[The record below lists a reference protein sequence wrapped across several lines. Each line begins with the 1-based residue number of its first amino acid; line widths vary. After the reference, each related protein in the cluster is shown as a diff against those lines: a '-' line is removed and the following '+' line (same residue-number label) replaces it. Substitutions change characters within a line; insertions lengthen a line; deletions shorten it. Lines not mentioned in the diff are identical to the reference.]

1 LRRPKREEGAESPGD
16 GLERLQKVMADA
28 GIASRRDCEEL
39 IQAGRVEVDGRVVTQ
54 LGTKVDPTRQSILV
68 DGTKLPKVG
77 RVYYVIHKPPGVVS
91 TNDDPSGRM
100 RVVDLLPAIPQ
111 RVYTVGRL
119 DRSSEG
125 LIVVTNDGQFALRL
139 THPRFGVEK
148 TYEVQVAGLPTLEIL
163 EKVRRG
169 IHLAEGPARVVRMRI
184 KSKHKQSTILEMIL
198 AEGQNREI
206 RRIMARVGHKVMRLR
221 RVAIGPLRLQTL
233 APGAWRKLTTSEVR
247 MLLDAA
253 GGPKPSETP
262 A

>member
-1 LRRPKREEGAESPGD
+1 
-16 GLERLQKVMADA
+16 LERLQKVMADA
-28 GIASRRDCEEL
+28 GIASRRDCEQL
-39 IQAGRVEVDGRVVTQ
+39 ILAGRVEVDGQAVTQ

-77 RVYYVIHKPPGVVS
+77 RVYYAIHKPPGVVS
-91 TNDDPSGRM
+91 TNDDPSGRT
-100 RVVDLLPAIPQ
+100 RVIDLLPAISQ

-125 LIVVTNDGQFALRL
+125 LIIVTNDGQFAQRL
-139 THPRFGVEK
+139 THPRYGVEK
-148 TYEVQVAGLPTLEIL
+148 TYEVQVAGMPTPEVL
-163 EKVRRG
+163 EKVKRG

-184 KSKHKQSTILEMIL
+184 KSKHKQSAILEMVL

-221 RVAIGPLRLQTL
+221 RVGIGPMRLHTL
-233 APGAWRKLTTSEVR
+233 APGAWRKLTSSEVQ

-253 GGPKPSETP
+253 RGPKPSETP